1 MAKSNKLKMERSF
14 LIFPENQKKKIVQE
28 IESGL
33 LTRQQ
38 AREKYNIVDNG
49 TLRSWILLY
58 STNPKTILKPKS
70 TPEDRRRAVYQI
82 LQGEA
87 TVEQIAMQMKVSLPV
102 VSAWVRDI
110 RSKEIVVITEDG
122 RQERDKQIEAFQ
134 LKVAALETMIDIAER
149 ELKIDIRKK
158 SGTKQ

>member
-1 MAKSNKLKMERSF
+1 MAKANRLKMDRSF
-14 LIFPENQKKKIVQE
+14 RVFPEDQRRKIVQE
-28 IESGL
+28 IENGL
-33 LTRQQ
+33 FTRQQ

-58 STNPKTILKPKS
+58 SSNPQAILKPKS
-70 TPEDRRRAVYQI
+70 TPAGRRKAVYEI

-87 TVEQIAMQMKVSLPV
+87 TVEQVARQMRVSLQV
-102 VSAWVRDI
+102 VSAWVREI
-110 RSKEIVVITEDG
+110 RSKEIGEIAEDG
-122 RQERDKQIEAFQ
+122 KGGRDKQMEALQ

-149 ELKIDIRKK
+149 DLKIDIRKK